1 MSIATSLHSNKSS
14 SSSSSSTLESNQI
27 TKPIRKLSIIRQKLE
42 VLIKFMKSHNEGP
55 DKPVTSTSTCR
66 SFSSKEVALE
76 EPRSVRFGCVEIRE
90 YGRVLIEHPECR
102 DGLGLGMDWK
112 HSRKV
117 TRLSVDCFER
127 IQRQKGKR
135 KSRTKQLCTYNKKVL
150 LRDIGG
156 YSETVLW
163 EVFCTKFKGDKSKIE
178 NLASS

>member
-1 MSIATSLHSNKSS
+1 MSITTFLHSNKSS
-14 SSSSSSTLESNQI
+14 STTLESNQI
-27 TKPIRKLSIIRQKLE
+27 TKPMRRKLSSMREKLE
-42 VLIKFMKSHNEGP
+42 VVIKFMKSPNEGP
-55 DKPVTSTSTCR
+55 DETVTSTSTCR